1 MPHEMTTSNDQL
13 MNSIHFCPLSRH

>member
-13 MNSIHFCPLSRH
+13 MNSIHFCPLIRH